1 MVPFEKRR
9 DEMATEV
16 LDLLPERVVRYRV
29 PDFTIV
35 YCNAAW
41 AAFNK
46 LLPSEVVGRSLREFL
61 SDDGN
66 AGLELQVSR
75 LGPDSPVLAD
85 PVARQDLHSPDS
97 WMRWIDTLLP
107 CGEVIATGRD
117 VSAQHLAERQLEES
131 EVRFRDLADHSAD
144 VVWRFRGEPR
154 PHFDYMSPSVER
166 MLGHPPEYFLEDF
179 RRLLGMVDDEGRRLI
194 VGALRGEPLPD
205 RCDFRYTRDDGA
217 IVIGEMHATSIPSGL
232 QGVSRDVTQLRE
244 LQAELQALALHDP
257 LTGLANRRLLDEL
270 LAAALART
278 ARSGAEVAVAYIDLD
293 DFKIV
298 NDTYGHDAGDMVLC
312 EVARRL
318 LHTVRGADVAAR
330 VGGDEFVVVHDL
342 GAGEKAN
349 LSQRIEAALADQY
362 DVAGTLVTC
371 RASVGQADTRRV
383 GVDAAALIAA
393 ADAHM
398 FEVKRARGWL
408 PHPLA
413 G

>member
-1 MVPFEKRR
+1 MVPFEQRR
-9 DEMATEV
+9 DEMAAEV
-16 LDLLPERVVRYRV
+16 LDLLPERVVRYRL

-35 YCNAAW
+35 YCNSAW

-46 LLPSEVVGRSLREFL
+46 LCPADVVGRSLREFL

-66 AGLELQVSR
+66 AGLELAVSR
-75 LGPDSPVLAD
+75 LSADTPVLAD
-85 PVARQDLHSPDS
+85 PVARQDLDTPDS
-97 WMRWIDTLLP
+97 WMQWVDRLLP

-117 VSAQHLAERQLEES
+117 VSAQYLAERQLAES

-166 MLGHPPEYFLEDF
+166 VLGHPPEYFLEDF
-179 RRLLGMVDDEGRRLI
+179 RRLLDMVDEDGRQLI
-194 VGALRGEPLPD
+194 FGALRGEALPD
-205 RCDFRYTRDDGA
+205 RCDFRYLRDDGA
-217 IVIGEMHATSIPSGL
+217 VVIGEMHATAIPNGL
-232 QGVSRDVTQLRE
+232 QGVSRDVTQLRA

-278 ARSGAEVAVAYIDLD
+278 ERTGAEVAVAYIDLD

-298 NDTYGHDAGDMVLC
+298 NDTFGHDAGDLVLC

-318 LHTVRGADVAAR
+318 LDTVRGADVAAR

-342 GAGEKAN
+342 GAGERTN
-349 LSQRIEAALADQY
+349 LAQRIEAALADPY
-362 DVAGTLVTC
+362 DLGGLLVTC
-371 RASVGQADTRRV
+371 RASVGQTDTRRV
-383 GVDAAALIAA
+383 GVDAAALVAG
-393 ADAHM
+393 ADADM
-398 FEVKRARGWL
+398 FEVKRARGWV